1 MTTEATKP
9 KRRRLRGELV
19 TCLRLVPYMRP
30 FTWGIV
36 LLVVVTFV
44 HASANAARAWLI
56 MPLFNQILL
65 RGNAVVDN
73 ELDEQIATAASTSAL
88 DAGVGAAM
96 ARFDEAKAEEI
107 LKLDDYGLGPSPI
120 PHGAPDLVREDE
132 VAQLLVRTRATIVS
146 SGEQLWK
153 AGRTSSPKRGTGWD
167 RFVHMLRNGVKL
179 DFRAPPPP
187 DKLQHLRERL
197 YKAIVLEAYAEDLVG
212 RDKVVTETPERRAI
226 AAALS
231 LKARHLANETLFS
244 QLWDNLFVIFIASLL
259 IAIVLGSFYFF
270 VYYLAR
276 ALTTRMVVDI
286 QNRLAEHLLTLS
298 IRYFNNERRGEL
310 FSRLTNDLTQLQAVL
325 MLILSDLLIQ
335 PITLGVLIA
344 AAVYQSWML
353 SLSLGVLA
361 LTVFVPVRVWGKRI
375 RRSAR
380 SRQASVANVFEA
392 MQQMFAGIR
401 IVKAFRRE
409 GYELDRFKHRTRDYL
424 VTSLRV
430 VWDRTASKS
439 WMELVNDVTIPI
451 VLLVGGTL
459 VIRHQWGL
467 DLGRF
472 GAFLGLVL
480 MMYMPAKTLA
490 ASYNTL
496 QDAAPSVDRVFEI
509 LDTKAE
515 IVEAKDAVA
524 LGPIKDAIRF
534 HDVTFGYD
542 ADKTILK
549 DVSFTAKKG
558 EVTAIVGPTGGGKST
573 LVDLVARF
581 YDPQEGSVTVDGI
594 DLRKVQLKSLLDKV
608 AVVTQDPFVFN
619 DSIRENIRYGRL
631 DATDAEIEAAARAAQ
646 LHDEIAAKPEGYSFV
661 VGERGA
667 KLSGGQKQR
676 LTIARAILKNPEILI
691 LDEAT
696 GALDANTER
705 LVQEALEKLEHGR
718 TTFVI
723 AHRLSTI
730 QNAHNILVINEGRL
744 VEEGRH
750 DELVAKGGLYASLVK
765 TLGMPGSNGNG
776 NGHGNGHGEGDAHAE
791 SGRLEET
798 A

>member
-1 MTTEATKP
+1 MKP
-9 KRRRLRGELV
+9 FK
-19 TCLRLVPYMRP
+19 
-30 FTWGIV
+30 WGLI
-36 LLVVVTFV
+36 LLVFVTFV
-44 HASANAARAWLI
+44 QAGANAARAWLI

-65 RGNAVVDN
+65 RGSSVVDN
-73 ELDEQIATAASTSAL
+73 MEDEELAQSISKGEVDAAVLATLMGYNEQ
-88 DAGVGAAM
+88 DP
-96 ARFDEAKAEEI
+96 EAI
-107 LKLDDYGLGPSPI
+107 LRGENFGLGRSPV
-120 PHGAPDLVREDE
+120 PYGDHAVFQEPL
-132 VAQLLVRTRATIVS
+132 AKLFLRTRATCVACAEQIDQAERPIDT
-146 SGEQLWK
+146 SGPWWQRWYHEIKDGLKLTQRADPTLVK
-153 AGRTSSPKRGTGWD
+153 KRKEHLARGIWIEACAEILVG
-167 RFVHMLRNGVKL
+167 K
-179 DFRAPPPP
+179 
-187 DKLQHLRERL
+187 DKLATVPLAQKQL
-197 YKAIVLEAYAEDLVG
+197 
-212 RDKVVTETPERRAI
+212 

-231 LKARHLANETLFS
+231 LKARHFANEALFQ
-244 QLWDNLFVIFIASLL
+244 QLEGSLL
-259 IAIVLGSFYFF
+259 IIFVASLIIAIFLGAGYFS

-335 PITLGVLIA
+335 PITLGVLIG
-344 AAVYQSWML
+344 AAVWQSFWL

-392 MQQMFAGIR
+392 LQQMFAGIR

-409 GYELDRFKHRTRDYL
+409 GYEMERFKHRTRDYL
-424 VTSLRV
+424 LTSLRV

-439 WMELVNDVTIPI
+439 WMELINDITIPV
-451 VLLVGGTL
+451 VLLAGGTL
-459 VIRHQWGL
+459 VIHHQWGL

-472 GAFLGLVL
+472 GTFLALVL

-515 IVEAKDAVA
+515 IVEEPGAVA
-524 LGPIKDAIRF
+524 LGRIKDAIRF
-534 HDVTFGYD
+534 ENVTFGYD
-542 ADKTILK
+542 PEKLILK
-549 DVSFTAKKG
+549 NVSFTARTG

-581 YDPQEGSVTVDGI
+581 YDPQDGRVTVDGI
-594 DLRKVQLKSLLDKV
+594 DLRKAQVKSLIDKI

-619 DSIRENIRYGRL
+619 DTIRENIRYGRL
-631 DATDAEIEAAARAAQ
+631 DATDAEIEAAAKAAQ
-646 LHDEIAAKPEGYSFV
+646 LHDEIMAKQEGYGFV

-676 LTIARAILKNPEILI
+676 LTIARAIVKNPEILI

-696 GALDANTER
+696 GALDADTER
-705 LVQEALEKLEHGR
+705 RVQKALEELEHGR

-730 QNAHNILVINEGRL
+730 QTANNILVINEGQL

-750 DELVAKGGLYASLVK
+750 EELVARGGLYASLVK
-765 TLGMPGSNGNG
+765 TLSMPGANGNGNGNG
-776 NGHGNGHGEGDAHAE
+776 NGHRAASDVAK
-791 SGRLEET
+791 SEERP
-798 A
+798 